1 MASIDRLLLVGL
13 LSIGLGAATT
23 AQAGSQ
29 LFEASWSVKSFGNE
43 CDGKGNPPYCT
54 VTTGDY
60 AIYQAWAMPAGFLCN
75 PGQPRCPF
83 ASTPVD
89 CSFGAT
95 SCPPAWTAPVFNA
108 LGGLQF
114 NQRYC
119 TPYTYF
125 TSGYKGGAS
134 GRPAKGGTV
143 FHPPAERLQT
153 DSAALPKSVF
163 LHQWWPAQDHCLH
176 GDQHRLHDPKP
187 DPVRS

>member
-29 LFEASWSVKSFGNE
+29 LFEASWSVKSLGNE
-43 CDGKGNPPYCT
+43 CDGKGNSPYCT

-89 CSFGAT
+89 GTPNAS
-95 SCPPAWTAPVFNA
+95 PQFNP
-108 LGGLQF
+108 LGGSQIYAL
-114 NQRYC
+114 YC
-119 TPYTYF
+119 TPYTVF

-134 GRPAKGGTV
+134 V
-143 FHPPAERLQT
+143 LSQ
-153 DSAALPKSVF
+153 
-163 LHQWWPAQDHCLH
+163 Q
-176 GDQHRLHDPKP
+176 
-187 DPVRS
+187 